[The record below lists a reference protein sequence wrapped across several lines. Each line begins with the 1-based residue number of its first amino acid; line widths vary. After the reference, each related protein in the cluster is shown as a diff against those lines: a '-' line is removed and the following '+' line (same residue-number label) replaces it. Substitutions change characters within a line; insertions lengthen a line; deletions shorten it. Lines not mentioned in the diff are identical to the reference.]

1 MIHWR
6 SVNVEKDKKMFKLP
20 SFVAATAAVVFST
33 TLFADF
39 SIDSGLPMDAV
50 PTVAIPELDW
60 AALFAEDAQRSAKDE
75 APRFAIPH
83 EVRITPS
90 TDGIWEQL
98 DRDTMR
104 WSLRIA
110 SENAI
115 SLNLGF
121 GYWQLP
127 RSAEMTMAT
136 TDGDFAL
143 RPFTAEDNK
152 PHGELWTPVL
162 PGDEIILEILVA
174 NNERDAVL
182 DGVLLTSI
190 NVGYRGFYEQGVDRS
205 GSCNVD
211 VVCPEG
217 DDWWDEI
224 PCVAVISTGGSG
236 FCTGFMVNNTSQ
248 DRTPYFMTAYHCGI
262 DAGAAPSLVT
272 YWNYQNSYC
281 REPGS
286 GDSGN
291 PGDGTFNEFNTG
303 STLLASG
310 SASDFTLV
318 VLDSEPDEAF
328 EVSYCGWDA
337 TGDDS
342 PQGIAIHQ
350 PSVDEKRISFED
362 QPTTTTSYLGEPVP
376 GDGTHVRIEDW
387 DLGTTEPGSSGSPLF
402 SADHKILGQLH
413 GGYAS
418 CTSQTSDWYGKFS
431 YSWNAGLSE
440 HLDSAGTGNLT
451 VNTLSGNGLLIEPGG
466 NVAHVCTSPCVNPDP
481 SEVLYTITNNAPD
494 TMSYRVET
502 VYNAGFILIDGGSS
516 TQGFLTSGNS
526 VDVLVTVD
534 ASGMPDGV
542 HDEIVRFLDQT
553 NGTSVD
559 RIHTLDI
566 GTTEFVTDPEL
577 DFFAGGPVGGPFT
590 TTQVYTLTS
599 TRPTAFDVAVSAN
612 EGWITLNGSTGSI
625 SVSLNGVGDTATVAV
640 GFGGT
645 VENLPAG
652 IVTGLVTFDNVAG
665 DGGDTSRNVTLD
677 VGRYTYVA
685 ADLPLPITDNNLTT
699 SYIVVSDAYCVG
711 DIDIELDL
719 THTYI
724 GDLEVEVTSPAGT
737 TVRLHDRSGGGDD
750 DLHMYYD
757 EQGGDLPSGPG
768 TLANWEGEIVTGT
781 WTMTVM
787 DNAGADEGTLDHW
800 ALKIASSG
808 EECPPVAQDVEVATD
823 TDTPIDITLIGASS
837 NGGTIVYIL
846 TSAPTDGGLQNVDG
860 SPIGGLPYSLAG
872 DQVRYIPASGFIGA
886 DMFTYRVDDGVSSNE
901 ATVSITVGELPFPD
915 ECVSAQE
922 VGNGYYAFSTVEA
935 TNSLDS
941 YDEAQCIDTY
951 LGDMTND
958 VWFSYQACATGS
970 MTVSTC
976 DLVDFD
982 TDLVVYKGDCGA
994 LEQIACNGD
1003 GDGCGGYSSILTTNV
1018 TEGSTYIIRVGGW
1031 QDSIGSGELFVDGP
1045 AGDCGSD
1052 PCEGDVDEDGQVAV
1066 SDILLAIDQWGG
1078 AGSADINGDGIVDV
1092 EDLLAIVGGWG
1103 PCP

>member
-1 MIHWR
+1 MLK
-6 SVNVEKDKKMFKLP
+6 VPTL
-20 SFVAATAAVVFST
+20 VAATAAFAIST
-33 TLFADF
+33 SVFADF
-39 SIDSGLPMDAV
+39 SLDSGLPMDAV
-50 PTVAIPELDW
+50 PTVEIPELDW
-60 AALFAEDAQRSAKDE
+60 AAVFAEDAERSGKDE

-83 EVRITPS
+83 AVRITPA

-104 WSLRIA
+104 WSLRIG

-121 GYWQLP
+121 AHWQLP
-127 RSAEMTMAT
+127 RSAEMTMTT
-136 TDGDFAL
+136 TDGEFGL
-143 RPFTAEDNK
+143 RAFTAEDNK

-162 PGDEIILEILVA
+162 PGDEIILEIIVS
-174 NNERDAVL
+174 NRQRNEVL

-211 VVCPEG
+211 VVCAEG

-248 DRTPYFMTAYHCGI
+248 DRTPYFMTANHCGI
-262 DAGAAPSLVT
+262 NSGNAASLVT

-286 GDSGN
+286 GDSGS
-291 PGDGTFNEFNTG
+291 PGDGTFNQFNTG
-303 STLLASG
+303 STHLSSG
-310 SASDFTLV
+310 SASDYTLV
-318 VLDSEPDEAF
+318 VLDDSPQDEW

-350 PSVDEKRISFED
+350 PSVDEKRISFEWE
-362 QPTTTTSYLGEPVP
+362 PTTTTDYLGEAIP

-387 DLGTTEPGSSGSPLF
+387 DIGTTEPGSSGSPLF
-402 SADHKILGQLH
+402 SADHKVIGQLH

-431 YSWNAGLSE
+431 VSWAAGLE
-440 HLDSAGTGNLT
+440 PHLDAAGTGSLT
-451 VNTLSGNGLLIEPGG
+451 VNTLSGNGLVVEPGE
-466 NVAHVCTSPCVNPDP
+466 NVVHVCTSPCLNPDP
-481 SEVLYTITNNAPD
+481 AEVLYTITNNAPE
-494 TMSYRVET
+494 TMTYRVET

-516 TQGFLTSGNS
+516 VQGFLASGNS
-526 VDVLVTVD
+526 VDVLISVD

-542 HDEIVRFLDQT
+542 HDELVRFSDLT
-553 NGTSVD
+553 NDMSVD
-559 RIHTLDI
+559 RAHSLDI
-566 GTTEFVTDPEL
+566 GTTEFVTDPAV
-577 DFFAGGPVGGPFT
+577 DFYAGGPVGGPFT
-590 TTQVYTLTS
+590 TTQVYRITS
-599 TRPTAFDVAVSAN
+599 TRPTMFDVHIGTTADWISVNGSDSAI
-612 EGWITLNGSTGSI
+612 ITLNGVDDYADIT
-625 SVSLNGVGDTATVAV
+625 V
-640 GFGGT
+640 GFSS
-645 VENLPAG
+645 EAEMLPAG
-652 IVTGLVTFDNVAG
+652 IVEGDVIFENYAG
-665 DGGDTSRNVTLD
+665 GEGDTMRHVTLD

-685 ADLPLPITDNNLTT
+685 TDLPLGIVDNQTTT
-699 SYIVVSDAYCVG
+699 STIVINDAYCIG

-724 GDLEVEVTSPAGT
+724 GDLEIDVTSPAGT

-750 DLHMYYD
+750 DLHRYYD
-757 EQGGDLPSGPG
+757 EQGGDLPDGPG
-768 TLANWEGEIVTGT
+768 MLADWEGEIVTGT
-781 WTMTVM
+781 WTMTVT
-787 DNAGADEGTLDHW
+787 DNAGVDEGSLDHW

-808 EECPPVAQDVEVATD
+808 DECPPVAQDVEVSTD
-823 TDTPIDITLIGASS
+823 ADTPIDVTLIGASS
-837 NGGTIVYIL
+837 NGGIIEYIL
-846 TSAPTDGGLQNVDG
+846 TGAPADGALQNVDG
-860 SPIGGLPYSLAG
+860 SPIGGLPYTLAS
-872 DQVRYIPASGFIGA
+872 DQVRYVPDNGFVGL
-886 DMFTYRVDDGVSSNE
+886 DMFTYRVDDGASSNE
-901 ATVSITVGELPFPD
+901 ATVSIHVGEIPFPD
-915 ECVSAQE
+915 ECATAQ
-922 VGNGYYAFSTVEA
+922 VITNGYWEFSTLEA

-941 YDEAQCIDTY
+941 YDEDECLDTY

-982 TDLVVYKGDCGA
+982 TDLVVYDGDCGA
-994 LEQIACNGD
+994 LNQIACNGY

-1045 AGDCGSD
+1045 AGDCGSE
-1052 PCEGDVDEDGQVAV
+1052 PCEGDVDEDGNVAV

-1078 AGSADINGDGIVDV
+1078 SGSADMNGDGIVDV
-1092 EDLLAIVGGWG
+1092 EDLLAIVGAWG